1 MGGWLLT
8 EIDFAS
14 HYYFSDR
21 RSSLLFHRGFSS
33 FTRPGRLPDCGWAA
47 MRPAP
52 APPRA
57 VQNLAPLPAR
67 ERGAPIGIEMKP
79 DLHPVYP
86 PSRIVC
92 ACGNVIETRSTR
104 GSFHVEICS
113 NCHPFFTGKY
123 KLVDTEGR
131 VERFRKK
138 YETKPAGAEAKK
150 TKAPAKAKA

>member
-1 MGGWLLT
+1 
-8 EIDFAS
+8 
-14 HYYFSDR
+14 
-21 RSSLLFHRGFSS
+21 
-33 FTRPGRLPDCGWAA
+33 
-47 MRPAP
+47 
-52 APPRA
+52 
-57 VQNLAPLPAR
+57 
-67 ERGAPIGIEMKP
+67 MKP

-86 PSRIVC
+86 PSRITC

-138 YETKPAGAEAKK
+138 YAEGAGTKKSAAATAAVAAAAAAKPAEKPAAAAEKS
-150 TKAPAKAKA
+150 PKAKA